1 MFNKKI
7 NKIIYLI
14 KMHRG
19 STTSQE
25 NIFFLHYEM
34 ECTPIIK
41 RNENVD
47 GTVMRT
53 EMRWLKWQKYG
64 KFREIKIT
72 TTGSIPIEKF
82 TRVG

>member
-53 EMRWLKWQKYG
+53 EMR
-64 KFREIKIT
+64 
-72 TTGSIPIEKF
+72 
-82 TRVG
+82 